1 MSYILNQSKAQISFF
16 FFYCPLVCDIKK
28 VIILLQMFFCFSEN
42 PWRDGTVPL
51 QKADYNI
58 YDMFFAQ
65 TDLPFFFSHKRSWPH
80 VHTFMHQPVILTQ
93 HRPVT
98 HFPLVVRPFKIYPV
112 ACESS
117 DCCVKPCI
125 TVIALLVGKAFH
137 FERKDILHV
146 EDMGVFTSTA
156 VQTSLSC
163 MYPLCFFVSHLQHFK
178 SQKLTKSHHFIQWHV
193 NVTCC

>member
-1 MSYILNQSKAQISFF
+1 MILRWLFYFKSYFALVKAHGVMELFHYRKQAITFTTCSLLTQI
-16 FFYCPLVCDIKK
+16 CP
-28 VIILLQMFFCFSEN
+28 
-42 PWRDGTVPL
+42 
-51 QKADYNI
+51 
-58 YDMFFAQ
+58 
-65 TDLPFFFSHKRSWPH
+65 FFSHKRSWPH
-80 VHTFMHQPVILTQ
+80 VHTFMHQPVTLTQ

-98 HFPLVVRPFKIYPV
+98 HFPLVVRPFTIYPV

-163 MYPLCFFVSHLQHFK
+163 MYPLCIFVSHLQHFK